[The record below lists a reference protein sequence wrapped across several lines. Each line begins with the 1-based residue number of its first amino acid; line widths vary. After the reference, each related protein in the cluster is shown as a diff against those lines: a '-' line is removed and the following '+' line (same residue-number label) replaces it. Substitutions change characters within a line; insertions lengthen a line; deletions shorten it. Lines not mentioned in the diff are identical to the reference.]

1 MNRRELAKFQD
12 PGIRE
17 DYLAK
22 YGDPLDEVGP
32 EDIMD
37 LMENLWSSQRGTYF
51 QLRQEL
57 TKQGSDPWTARQEL
71 AEVYFRS
78 LYIREHDIDES
89 QDKIKVDD
97 VSSFIMA
104 RVQEL
109 IREAQRLE
117 AEEADKTR
125 GKFGSR
131 LPFRA

>member
-22 YGDPLDEVGP
+22 YGDPLEDVGP

-37 LMENLWSSQRGTYF
+37 LMENLWGSQKGTYF
-51 QLRQEL
+51 QLRHEL
-57 TKQGSDPWTARQEL
+57 TKQGRDPWTARQEL
-71 AEVYFRS
+71 AEVYFRT
-78 LYIREHDIDES
+78 LYLREHELDEAE
-89 QDKIKVDD
+89 DKAKVSD
-97 VSSFIMA
+97 VSDFIMA

-109 IREAQRLE
+109 IREAQRME

-125 GKFGSR
+125 GKFGTR

>member
-12 PGIRE
+12 AGVRE

-22 YGDPLDEVGP
+22 YGDPLEDVGP

-37 LMENLWSSQRGTYF
+37 LMENLWGSPKGTYS
-51 QLRQEL
+51 QLRHEL
-57 TKQGSDPWTARQEL
+57 SKQGKDPWTVRQEL
-71 AEVYFRS
+71 AEAYFRT
-78 LYIREHDIDES
+78 LYLRDHDLDETR
-89 QDKIKVDD
+89 DHAKVED
-97 VSSFIMA
+97 VSNFIMA

>member
-22 YGDPLDEVGP
+22 YGDPLEEVGP

-37 LMENLWSSQRGTYF
+37 LMENLWGSQRGTYW

-57 TKQGSDPWTARQEL
+57 TKKGRDPWTARQEL
-71 AEVYFRS
+71 AEAYFRS
-78 LYIREHDIDES
+78 IYVREHDLDES
-89 QDKIKVDD
+89 RDLAKVED
-97 VSSFIMA
+97 VSNFIMA

>member
-22 YGDPLDEVGP
+22 YGDPLEEVGP

-37 LMENLWSSQRGTYF
+37 LMENLWGSQRGTYW

-57 TKQGSDPWTARQEL
+57 VKQGRDPWTARQEL
-71 AEVYFRS
+71 AEAYFRS
-78 LYIREHDIDES
+78 IYVREHDLDES
-89 QDKIKVDD
+89 RDLAKVED
-97 VSSFIMA
+97 VSNFIMA

>member
-22 YGDPLDEVGP
+22 YGDPLEDVGP

-37 LMENLWSSQRGTYF
+37 LMENLWASTKGTYF
-51 QLRQEL
+51 QLRHEL
-57 TKQGSDPWTARQEL
+57 TRQGKDPWTARQEL
-71 AEVYFRS
+71 AEAYFRS
-78 LYIREHDIDES
+78 LYVREHDLDEVA
-89 QDKIKVDD
+89 DAAKVED
-97 VSSFIMA
+97 VSNFIMA

-117 AEEADKTR
+117 AQEAESTR